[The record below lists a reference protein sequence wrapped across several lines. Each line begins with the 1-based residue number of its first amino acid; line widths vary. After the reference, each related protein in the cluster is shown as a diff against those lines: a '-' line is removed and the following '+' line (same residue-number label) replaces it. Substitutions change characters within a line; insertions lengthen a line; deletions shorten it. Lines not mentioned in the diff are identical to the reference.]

1 MIEVRG
7 LVKSYNRNTVLNGV
21 NITVPQNKIY
31 GFLGR
36 NGAGKTTTLK
46 AILGLITYQQGT
58 ITVNGKSVTKTNN
71 LALNN
76 VGCLI
81 EFPGFYPNLSGIDNL
96 RIFGTLLNKP
106 FYLEDVLETVGLLQ
120 DMNKKVS
127 AYSLGM
133 KQRLGI
139 ARALLGDPDT
149 LLLDEPINGLD
160 PAGIRDMRQLLKTL
174 SVEHGKTILLS
185 SHILSEIEQ
194 IVDFIGIL
202 KDGTIIVEEPIS
214 ETRKRC
220 IQKGFI
226 KTSDNHRAIK
236 IIEGVFGIK
245 GIAINEKIEIK
256 GDVDF
261 GLLNK
266 GLVES
271 GIIVSELSQKSE
283 SLEDYFLKII
293 E

>member
-46 AILGLITYQQGT
+46 AILGLITYQQGA

-96 RIFGTLLNKP
+96 KIFGTLLNKP
-106 FYLEDVLETVGLLQ
+106 FYVEDVLETVGLLQ
-120 DMNKKVS
+120 DMNKRVG

-220 IQKGFI
+220 IQKGLI

-245 GIAINEKIEIK
+245 GTMINEKIEIN

-271 GIIVSELSQKSE
+271 GIMVSELSQKSE
-283 SLEDYFLKII
+283 SLEDYFLKTI

>member
-7 LVKSYNRNTVLNGV
+7 LVKKYNRNTVLNGV
-21 NITVPQNKIY
+21 NITVPQKKIY

-46 AILGLITYQQGT
+46 AILGLIAFQQGLV
-58 ITVNGKSVTKTNN
+58 TVNGKLISKTNN
-71 LALNN
+71 HALKN
-76 VGCLI
+76 VGSLI

-96 RIFGTLLNKP
+96 KIFGTLLNRP
-106 FYLEDVLETVGLLQ
+106 FNAEDVLETVGLLQ
-120 DMNKKVS
+120 DMNRRVGT
-127 AYSLGM
+127 YSLGM

-149 LLLDEPINGLD
+149 LVLDEPINGLD
-160 PAGIRDMRQLLKTL
+160 PAGIRGIRHLLKTL

-202 KDGTIIVEEPIS
+202 KDGIIIVEEPIS
-214 ETRKRC
+214 EVRKRC
-220 IQKGFI
+220 IQKGLI
-226 KTSDNHRAIK
+226 KTSDNHRAVK

-245 GIAINEKIEIK
+245 GIIINEKIEIN
-256 GDVDF
+256 GDVDV

-271 GIIVSELSQKSE
+271 GIIVTELSQKSE
-283 SLEDYFLKII
+283 SLEDYFLRII